1 MLRFGF
7 DIGGTNIAAGLVNEE
22 NKLIAKDS
30 VRFPRG
36 CGTEA
41 VIEACVGL
49 YRRILDN
56 ANVDDDAIAG
66 VGVAVPGSVDP
77 AKGLV
82 IDAHNLGFHH
92 TPLKNLLE
100 TVLHKPVM
108 LINDADAATLAEHRI
123 GALAGTRTAV
133 MITIGTGIG
142 GGLIMNGS
150 LFRGGRGTG
159 TEPGHMVL
167 RNGGRQCTCGIKGCA
182 ETYCSATRLTADGN
196 TFGCNSAK
204 EVIEAA
210 KAGGEAAL
218 ELFGSY
224 VDDLGSYLASIVN
237 LLDPERIA
245 IGGGVCGAGSF
256 LLDPLRI
263 DVGQKCFFETCP
275 EIVVASAGN
284 DAGIIGAGLI
294 VSEN

>member
-1 MLRFGF
+1 MLRFGY
-7 DIGGTNIAAGLVNEE
+7 DIGGTNIAAGLIDDNG
-22 NKLIAKDS
+22 KLTAKDS

-36 CGTEA
+36 CGTDA
-41 VIEACVGL
+41 VIQACVEL
-49 YRRILDN
+49 YHAILNQSGADERD
-56 ANVDDDAIAG
+56 VLG

-77 AKGLV
+77 RNGIV

-92 TPLKNLLE
+92 TPLRDLLGKE
-100 TVLHKPVM
+100 LQKPVA

-123 GALAGTRTAV
+123 GALVGTKTAA

-142 GGLIMNGS
+142 GGLILNGE
-150 LFRGGRGTG
+150 LFRGGRGSG

-167 RNGGRQCTCGIKGCA
+167 RNGGRHCTCGIDGCA
-182 ETYCSATRLTADGN
+182 EAYCSATRLTVDGKA
-196 TFGCNSAK
+196 FGSATAK
-204 EVIEAA
+204 ETVESARNGNDEA
-210 KAGGEAAL
+210 L
-218 ELFGSY
+218 RLFNSY

-256 LLDPLRI
+256 LLDPLRA
-263 DVGQKCFFETCP
+263 DVEKKCFFETCP

-294 VSEN
+294 VS